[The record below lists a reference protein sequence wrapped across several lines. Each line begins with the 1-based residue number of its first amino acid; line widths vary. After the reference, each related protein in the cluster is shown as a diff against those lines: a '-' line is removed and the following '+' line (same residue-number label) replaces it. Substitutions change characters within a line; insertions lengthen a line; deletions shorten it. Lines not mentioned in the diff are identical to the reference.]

1 MWWLYKLL
9 FVCLFATGSAMLW
22 LSLAGT
28 FRYGRTSRL
37 AMLLERA
44 RSADRISWLHDK
56 RQKSR
61 EGTRERAFREKAK
74 LAGLPAEMSYA
85 QFQLLRLAVAFGL
98 LLIGLWTMPAGGIDL
113 TMLLRI
119 LTAGVFG
126 WFIPVLYVLT
136 AAARRRTGYMIEIA
150 KLSHRLSVC
159 VSDKAD
165 IRELL
170 IRASRTLKL
179 LRPHVQELTVLW
191 GKDQRAAIW
200 RFKEAVGISEVFPLV
215 NALEAISQADSKAVV
230 TVLKQQTAGI
240 EATLSSEI
248 NRKIEN
254 APIWISFYIM
264 IPFSIIVI
272 LFLYPWVVTISSQLL
287 SSFQGS

>member
-1 MWWLYKLL
+1 MWWLYKVL
-9 FVCLFATGSAMLW
+9 FVCVFAAGSAILW

-37 AMLLERA
+37 AMLLEQA
-44 RSADRISWLHDK
+44 RSAERISWLHNK
-56 RQKSR
+56 RNEAKS
-61 EGTRERAFREKAK
+61 GTKERAFREKAR
-74 LAGLPAEMSYA
+74 LAGLPTEMAYA
-85 QFQLLRLAVAFGL
+85 HFQLLRLGVALCLLLLSLWTTPVSGMDLMWFIRSITAVAFG
-98 LLIGLWTMPAGGIDL
+98 WY
-113 TMLLRI
+113 
-119 LTAGVFG
+119 
-126 WFIPVLYVLT
+126 IPTIYVWT
-136 AAARRRTGYMIEIA
+136 AAARRRTGYMMEIA

-165 IRELL
+165 IREML

-179 LRPHVQELTVLW
+179 LKPHLQELTVMW

-240 EATLSSEI
+240 EATLSTEI